1 MTITDSIKT
10 EIAFITMLNFAAL
23 AINIAVFMLLFIKA
37 NKNASLKA
45 FFIVQLSMIIWLT
58 GKIMKTT
65 APTEGLRWLAIV
77 AYYVGICLLEAAF
90 LDFSYLYSKGRPLEK
105 PVRIAIYTL
114 ALLQLFVVATNPYHH
129 LFYSL
134 YTFQSDEFGVLF
146 YVHVAIEYSFILTG
160 LFYCRTKFRRQVG
173 SLARLPRHLISAAIL
188 LPIFLNLIYISRVLE
203 KVFDAIGLPIF
214 DITPIVF
221 TWSLLMFLYATYKY
235 QFFSLT
241 PILKHEIAHRL
252 DTSVLIINDGGK
264 ILFANERLHRTLNTE
279 RDPGALALLAAQID
293 CSKPGCDCSICFGE
307 KYFMYSVSAVRMPG
321 GFLYIVAFNDL
332 TVYQKTQDEL
342 AEQNRRL
349 EAANVK
355 LENQIA
361 LLKQTSQAGARNYIA
376 RELHDIVGHSLVV
389 TMKLLEVCKL
399 DLGQDRNRVRTA
411 LEKAGLSVQTGLEQ
425 IKSLSAQTD
434 LTAAYDSVY
443 LQRELRRMLKV
454 IEVGGMQ
461 VNCYFRGKAD
471 RLDEAVFDTVQKIST
486 ELVTNTLKHS
496 RATSILISVAY
507 GKNNIQVRYMD
518 NGIGVGTI
526 IKGNGLSGIDT
537 RLEAVGGSAEY
548 ASGVNEGFSAIISI
562 PLKTGS

>member
-65 APTEGLRWLAIV
+65 APTEGLRWLSIV
-77 AYYVGICLLEAAF
+77 AYYAGICLLEAAF
-90 LDFSYLYSKGRPLEK
+90 LDFSYLYSQGRPLKK
-105 PVRIAIYTL
+105 PIRIAIYTL
-114 ALLQLFVVATNPYHH
+114 ALFQFAVVATNPYHH
-129 LFYSL
+129 LFYSQ

-146 YVHVAIEYSFILTG
+146 YVHVVIEYSFILTG
-160 LFYCRTKFRRQVG
+160 LFYCRVKFRRQVD
-173 SLARLPRHLISAAIL
+173 SLARLQRHLISAAIL
-188 LPIFLNLIYISRVLE
+188 LPIFLNLIYISRFLE

-221 TWSLLMFLYATYKY
+221 TWSLLTFLYATYKY

-252 DTSVLIINDGGK
+252 DTSVLIINDSGK
-264 ILFANERLHRTLNTE
+264 ILFANERLHLELNTE
-279 RDPGALALLAAQID
+279 RDPGALAKLASQID
-293 CSKPGCDCSICFGE
+293 CSKPGGDFSICFGD
-307 KYFMYSVSAVRMPG
+307 KYFMYSVSAVRTPG
-321 GFLYIVAFNDL
+321 GLLYIAAFNDI
-332 TVYQKTQDEL
+332 TAYQKTQDKL

-361 LLKQTSQAGARNYIA
+361 LLKQTSQTGARNYIA

-399 DLGQDRNRVRTA
+399 DRGQNPDRVRIA

-425 IKSLSAQTD
+425 IKNLSAQTD

-454 IEVGGMQ
+454 IEVGGIQ
-461 VNCYFRGKAD
+461 VNAYFRGKAD
-471 RLDEAVFDTVQKIST
+471 RINGTVFDTLQKTST

-496 RATSILISVAY
+496 RATSILMSVTY
-507 GKNNIQVRYMD
+507 SEDDIQVRYMD
-518 NGIGVGTI
+518 NGIGVATI
-526 IKGNGLSGIDT
+526 VKGNGLSGIDT

-548 ASGVNEGFSAIISI
+548 TSGVSEGFSAMISI
-562 PLKTGS
+562 PLRATS